1 MWAQQT
7 VIVRIS
13 PTIIAMEDAEEVAR
27 RYADRMYTV
36 RVTPT
41 SFRFRQ
47 RPPEC
52 FVKGSFRTK
61 RMSEAVSIVYGRLK
75 PSFSKKRSCKPKR
88 GKRRR
93 S

>member
-1 MWAQQT
+1 MWAKQT
-7 VIVRIS
+7 IIVRIS
-13 PTIIAMEDAEEVAR
+13 PFVTALEDAEEIAHR
-27 RYADRMYTV
+27 FADRLYTV

-52 FVKGSFRTK
+52 FVKGSLRTK
-61 RMSEAVSIVYGRLK
+61 RIDDDVSIIYGRLK
-75 PSFSKKRSCKPKR
+75 RSVSKKRSCKPKR
-88 GKRRR
+88 KRKRR